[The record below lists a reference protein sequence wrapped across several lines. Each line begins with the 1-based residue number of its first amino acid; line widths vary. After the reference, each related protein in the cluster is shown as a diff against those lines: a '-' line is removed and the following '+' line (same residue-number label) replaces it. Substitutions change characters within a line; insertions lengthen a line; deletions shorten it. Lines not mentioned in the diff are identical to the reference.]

1 MNLCTPACLASF
13 ASLTDAW
20 WLISKVRPGIQV
32 AQWVVR
38 QAGKMQN
45 GFEAFD
51 ILQSYITNVFADFR
65 DLCDTVAEGA
75 ALEKIG
81 VESNDFMP
89 RLQQHWY

>member
-1 MNLCTPACLASF
+1 
-13 ASLTDAW
+13 
-20 WLISKVRPGIQV
+20 
-32 AQWVVR
+32 
-38 QAGKMQN
+38 MQN

-65 DLCDTVAEGA
+65 DLCDTVTEGA

-81 VESNDFMP
+81 VESNNFMP